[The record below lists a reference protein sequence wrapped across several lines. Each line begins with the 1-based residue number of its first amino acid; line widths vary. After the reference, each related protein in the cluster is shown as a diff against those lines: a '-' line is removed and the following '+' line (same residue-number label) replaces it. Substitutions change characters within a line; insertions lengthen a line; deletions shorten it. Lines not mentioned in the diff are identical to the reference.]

1 MPYTPPDNDAVNFSE
16 EASYSP
22 PSNDAVNFSE
32 EADGQTTSA
41 SGTVTVTGSASPT
54 VTQRA
59 SASGSVTVTGNYTKI
74 FRPTASGTVTVTGS
88 ASATVA
94 VKASASGAV
103 SVVGAASPTIDGFGP
118 IEDVASDTFLKLVN
132 PADATDTVVIP
143 DDAFEFIEGTQNRE
157 HTAVKDWGISVKPRD
172 DSLTDRVFDKIVLV
186 HRGIQF
192 GVGRLLRV
200 DPDYSDE
207 EMALEGYGRL
217 YEMRTEPARKIYKD
231 TPYFRAI
238 DDFLGDA
245 ETVDAYTVVEPTPQT
260 VLNDEETVNAPA
272 VDGFDDLG
280 AEITSTTPIDIDA
293 TGGVSTQQTLWSE
306 YYSGNPGTGNF
317 VDGEGS
323 SLVFNGDSET
333 LSFSPTYDVPETA
346 LGIALRFE
354 SEDDTDGE
362 FKGVVEVR
370 ITGGQYTDKVLAKY
384 DTDLDPTLPS
394 VQWVRAEQLS
404 SGLDAV
410 ALSSDNTNY
419 DVTVEVVDEGT
430 DTSRDLLLDA
440 IVVFDER
447 FSYDFDDTTDAND
460 QLAGPELYPDAVEAV
475 LVDKT
480 LGSNI
485 ETVDVSSTFVDSEAG
500 RWALSVGSQT
510 LEATDGDANPTFD
523 ADANDAYGTGL
534 QLLLELGR
542 KGSRTS
548 TSPTEGFE
556 PEDLTDLV
564 VNVTTNDLRVIQG
577 QKDYLGTEF
586 DVLKQLCDESRY
598 RFRTDPK
605 ADLGVVDIEAFRPE
619 DRRSQPGLEWQD
631 SLSASVD
638 AFDYFNA
645 ARGLGRR
652 RVGDRISAERAV
664 DEEIAEKGV
673 RVGKAKTFSRAIA
686 DKAELR
692 TELEKY
698 LSEGVSNY
706 NRDLSGTAYLQ
717 DIQPGGE
724 VYVPIRDEFIP
735 LERVRVDFASETMDV
750 EFDYTDNDA
759 NAAAT
764 LNAAEETETRQS
776 IGLDDKKSVKD
787 AFGLD
792 DSAFTDEDE
801 GGEEAKQPKEEGA
814 SGDFGVSINST
825 NSPVEEYDTV
835 EVKATV
841 TNNDTEDAQEG
852 RFVFSVGGTR
862 QEVKNRTVGAG
873 ESVDLTFAW
882 ATSEGDAGDY
892 TAAVESG
899 TDSASTGV
907 TVEGFPEP
915 SGDFGVSIN
924 STNSPRQ
931 EGEVVLVTADIVNN
945 KASSQ
950 TGTFVLNIDGTPISY
965 REGVA
970 FGADET
976 QSLTFAWTTED
987 GDAGDHTAEVASG
1000 TASDSTT
1007 VIVEKSDGAAD
1018 PGAFSVFIESA
1029 PSKVSHPDGDATV
1042 TAGVH
1047 YNGSVSASV
1056 IVSLEEDAPG
1066 SFGSTA
1072 DFNEIMIG
1080 PGETRTLSLTW
1091 DRVDLVPDYFVPGD
1105 VQLCVE
1111 ADRDGVSGIQ
1121 DEATTSIT
1129 VVQGLGISGSASDDQ
1144 NNDISS
1150 TKVADSG
1157 EVADADSLV
1166 FYWEFTAN
1174 DTVYGDKNDG
1184 GLYLS
1189 GTNDLD
1195 DEFFAQRGFSANE
1208 SGSGEATLDISGRST
1223 PIYLV
1228 VDDGDGSVSP
1238 P

>member
-1 MPYTPPDNDAVNFSE
+1 
-16 EASYSP
+16 
-22 PSNDAVNFSE
+22 
-32 EADGQTTSA
+32 
-41 SGTVTVTGSASPT
+41 
-54 VTQRA
+54 
-59 SASGSVTVTGNYTKI
+59 
-74 FRPTASGTVTVTGS
+74 
-88 ASATVA
+88 
-94 VKASASGAV
+94 
-103 SVVGAASPTIDGFGP
+103 
-118 IEDVASDTFLKLVN
+118 
-132 PADATDTVVIP
+132 
-143 DDAFEFIEGTQNRE
+143 
-157 HTAVKDWGISVKPRD
+157 
-172 DSLTDRVFDKIVLV
+172 
-186 HRGIQF
+186 
-192 GVGRLLRV
+192 
-200 DPDYSDE
+200 
-207 EMALEGYGRL
+207 MALEGYGRL

-245 ETVDAYTVVEPTPQT
+245 DTVDAYTVVEPTPQT
-260 VLNDEETVNAPA
+260 VLNDEEVVNAPA

-317 VDGEGS
+317 VDAEGS

-346 LGIALRFE
+346 LGVALRFE
-354 SEDDTDGE
+354 SEDDTDGG
-362 FKGVVEVR
+362 FKGTVEIR

-384 DTDLDPTLPS
+384 DTNLDPTLPS

-419 DVTVEVVDEGT
+419 DVTVEVVDEGA

-440 IVVFDER
+440 IVVFDKR
-447 FSYDFDDTTDAND
+447 FNYNFGDTTDGND
-460 QLAGPELYPDAVEAV
+460 QLDGPELYPDAVEAAV
-475 LVDKT
+475 VDKT

-485 ETVDVSSTFVDSEAG
+485 DTVDVSSTFVDGEAG

-548 TSPTEGFE
+548 SSPTEGFE
-556 PEDLTDLV
+556 PEDLTDLT

-577 QKDYLGTEF
+577 KKDYLGTEF

-619 DRRSQPGLEWQD
+619 DRRSQPGFEWED

-638 AFDYFNA
+638 AFDYFNS

-652 RVGDRISAERAV
+652 RVGDRISASRAV
-664 DEEIAEKGV
+664 DEEITEKGV
-673 RVGKAKTFSRAIA
+673 RVGKAKTFSRVIA

-698 LSEGVSNY
+698 LAEGVSNY

-735 LERVRVDFASETMDV
+735 LERVRVDFAEETMGV
-750 EFDYTDNDA
+750 EFDYTKNDA

-776 IGLDDKKSVKD
+776 IGLDNKQSVKD
-787 AFGLD
+787 SFGLD

-814 SGDFGVSINST
+814 KGDFAVTINST

-835 EVKATV
+835 EVNATV
-841 TNNDTEDAQEG
+841 TNNDTEDAQDG
-852 RFVFSVGGTR
+852 RFVFSIGGTR

-873 ESVDLTFAW
+873 ESVDLTFRW
-882 ATSEGDAGDY
+882 QTGEGDKGDY
-892 TAAVESG
+892 TATVESG
-899 TDSASTGV
+899 TNSASTSV
-907 TVEGFPEP
+907 TVEGLPNC
-915 SGDFGVSIN
+915 SGDFDVSIV
-924 STNSPRQ
+924 STNSPRE
-931 EGEVVLVTADIVNN
+931 EGETILVAAEITNN
-945 KASSQ
+945 QSSTQ
-950 TGTFVLNIDGTPISY
+950 TGTFVLSIDGTPTSY
-965 REGVA
+965 REDVA
-970 FGADET
+970 FDADET
-976 QSLTFAWTTED
+976 QTLTFAWGTED
-987 GDAGDHTAEVASG
+987 GDKGDHTAEICSG
-1000 TASDSTT
+1000 TGSASTT
-1007 VIVEKSDGAAD
+1007 VTVKESDGAAD
-1018 PGAFSVFIESA
+1018 PSAWNVWIESA
-1029 PSKVSHPDGDATV
+1029 PDSVAYPDGDATV
-1042 TAGVH
+1042 TASVH
-1047 YNGSVSASV
+1047 YDGSVSTRV
-1056 IVSLEEDAPG
+1056 TLRLEEDAPG
-1066 SFGSTA
+1066 SVGATA
-1072 DFNEIMIG
+1072 DFSEITIS
-1080 PGETRTLSLTW
+1080 PGETRTVSLTW

-1111 ADRDGVSGIQ
+1111 ADRDGVPGVQDSDCATVTVKTGAATLDGESFSLSG
-1121 DEATTSIT
+1121 D
-1129 VVQGLGISGSASDDQ
+1129 GDSAS
-1144 NNDISS
+1144 SS
-1150 TKVADSG
+1150 ETVSVPSG
-1157 EVADADSLV
+1157 EYTLK
-1166 FYWEFTAN
+1166 Y
-1174 DTVYGDKNDG
+1174 TVYGKTDNYDPDSAYNNAQSEYVVREYDGSTQLFKLNPNDG
-1184 GLYLS
+1184 GDYPPPQEKTQDVSRTVEVSDGEFTFTYRARIGPS
-1189 GTNDLD
+1189 GDHEQTAQAEWTNV
-1195 DEFFAQRGFSANE
+1195 R
-1208 SGSGEATLDISGRST
+1208 
-1223 PIYLV
+1223 LV
-1228 VDDGDGSVSP
+1228 K
-1238 P
+1238 